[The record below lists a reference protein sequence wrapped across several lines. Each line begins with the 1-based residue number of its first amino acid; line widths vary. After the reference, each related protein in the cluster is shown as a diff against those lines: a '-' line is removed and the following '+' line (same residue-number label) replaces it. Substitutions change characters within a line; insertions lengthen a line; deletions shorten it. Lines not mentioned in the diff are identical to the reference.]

1 MSRLQWYRPPVS
13 GPWYRKWGRR
23 FYWGVPRPP
32 VSKTSSTKSMK
43 PNGRDSGVEENEK
56 AVLPAPN
63 PVVVP
68 KQHVPESKWPQRY
81 EIERPA
87 NATWAKDDVEAG
99 PKTPKTSSSQGHS
112 QSFDLPLQ
120 GVRSDDWNSQ
130 YGNAGG
136 VGEGGGYDDD
146 EEPPDWGGYQ
156 FHRAVV

>member
-1 MSRLQWYRPPVS
+1 MN
-13 GPWYRKWGRR
+13 
-23 FYWGVPRPP
+23 
-32 VSKTSSTKSMK
+32 

-87 NATWAKDDVEAG
+87 NATWAKDDAEAG
-99 PKTPKTSSSQGHS
+99 PKTPKTSSSQGNS

-130 YGNAGG
+130 YGTAAG
-136 VGEGGGYDDD
+136 VGEGGGLTMTRSRQIGVATNSI
-146 EEPPDWGGYQ
+146 ERWCERR
-156 FHRAVV
+156 RASASLLGTTRRFGKIQRYPVTRHERSY